1 MKSLFGQLINQASS
15 YMGKNSSFSSSPS
28 SSKADLVKGVAT
40 GGLVGALVGNKKSR
54 KLVGKYGKKA
64 AVIGGTATIGTVAYQ
79 AYKRWAQDQAETT
92 TVSVDPMLTK
102 LASLKTDQEIL
113 LKAMLFAAKADGH
126 IDIDEKAAITLWLQ
140 QNGMTHD
147 VEALIARWL
156 DEPLNPHVIANAVD
170 GLEQASEVYLVS
182 LLVIDVDHFLERA
195 YLDALAEALALPPVL
210 IERIEEQVTLS

>member
-1 MKSLFGQLINQASS
+1 MKSLFDQLMNQASS
-15 YMGKNSSFSSSPS
+15 YIGKSSSSSPN
-28 SSKADLVKGVAT
+28 KADLVKGAT
-40 GGLVGALVGNKKSR
+40 AGGLVGALVGNKKSR

-64 AVIGGTATIGTVAYQ
+64 AVIGGTTAIGTLAYQ
-79 AYKRWAQDQAETT
+79 AYKKWSQDQVETKAS
-92 TVSVDPMLTK
+92 SVDVMLSE
-102 LASLKTDQEIL
+102 LAPLKTDQEIL
-113 LKAMLFAAKADGH
+113 MKAMIFAAKADGH
-126 IDIDEKAAITLWLQ
+126 VDIDERAAITQWLQ

-147 VEALIARWL
+147 VEALISRWL

-195 YLDALAEALALPPVL
+195 YLDALADALALPPVL

>member
-1 MKSLFGQLINQASS
+1 MKSLFDQLINQASS
-15 YMGKNSSFSSSPS
+15 YMEKSSSSSSSSS

-54 KLVGKYGKKA
+54 KLVGKYGKNV
-64 AVIGGTATIGTVAYQ
+64 AVIGGTAAIGTVAYQ
-79 AYKRWAQDQAETT
+79 AYKKWFQDQTETT
-92 TVSVDPMLTK
+92 TASVDPILTE
-102 LASLKTDQEIL
+102 LAPLKTDQEIL
-113 LKAMLFAAKADGH
+113 MKAMIFAAKADGH
-126 IDIDEKAAITLWLQ
+126 IDIDEKAAITQWLQ
-140 QNGMTHD
+140 QNGITHD

-170 GLEQASEVYLVS
+170 GLEQASEVYLIS